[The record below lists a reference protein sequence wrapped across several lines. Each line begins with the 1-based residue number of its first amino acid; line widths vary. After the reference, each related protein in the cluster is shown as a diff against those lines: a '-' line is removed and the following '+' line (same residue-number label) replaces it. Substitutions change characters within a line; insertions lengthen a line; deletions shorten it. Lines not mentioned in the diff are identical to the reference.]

1 MRRKLIAGNW
11 KMHGHLELVRKLV
24 AAARS
29 AAGGAAEVLVC
40 PPFPYLLPA
49 LEGARGSL
57 LQVGAQDCAATAA
70 GAYTGAVAAN
80 MLADCGVRYC
90 LVGHSERRQLF
101 GEGDATVAAKFQQ
114 AQAAGLRPILC
125 VGESLAERDAGAT
138 RATVLRQIDA
148 VLAAAGV
155 AALENAVIAYE
166 PVWAI
171 GTGRTASANQ
181 AQEVHDWIRSHV
193 QKLDA
198 KISSSVQ
205 ILYGGSVKAAN
216 ARELLRQPDI
226 DGALVGGASLDPQEF
241 AAIVAAA

>member
-11 KMHGHLELVRKLV
+11 KMHGHLEMVRVLVG
-24 AAARS
+24 AAR
-29 AAGGAAEVLVC
+29 AMADGPAEVLVC

-49 LEGARGSL
+49 VEAARGSAL
-57 LQVGAQDCAATAA
+57 RIGAQDCAATAA
-70 GAYTGAVAAN
+70 GAFTGAVAAS
-80 MLADCGVRYC
+80 MLADCGVQHC
-90 LVGHSERRQLF
+90 LVGHSERRQFF
-101 GEGDATVAAKFQQ
+101 GESDATVAAKFQQ

-125 VGESLAERDAGAT
+125 VGETLDERDAGVT
-138 RATVLRQIDA
+138 RAIVLRQIDA
-148 VLAAAGV
+148 VVAAVGV
-155 AALENAVIAYE
+155 AALENALVAYE

-171 GTGRTASANQ
+171 GTGRTASAHQ

-198 KISSSVQ
+198 KISGSVQ

-241 AAIVAAA
+241 AAIIAAA